1 MQYADTLLIVVHCRD
16 TNAYTNV
23 CISTILLQ
31 LTRLLAWGSLG
42 WLVGVKRGKKTP
54 LRRTLSYLGI
64 VVVVVLVVVLVVLGG
79 RSIGIA

>member
-31 LTRLLAWGSLG
+31 LTRWLNGFRWLGVACWGEE
-42 WLVGVKRGKKTP
+42 REKKYP
-54 LRRTLSYLGI
+54 LRRTLSYLP
-64 VVVVVLVVVLVVLGG
+64 VVVVVGVVLVVVGG
-79 RSIGIA
+79 RSIV